1 MSAKLFNP
9 VSKKFVNIDP
19 KQMKTLLKA
28 GWLSP
33 NDESIEA
40 IQKEEGDQEE
50 IQSEQVEK
58 PEQAKGEF

>member
-1 MSAKLFNP
+1 MNAKLFNP

-40 IQKEEGDQEE
+40 IKKEENKADT
-50 IQSEQVEK
+50 I
-58 PEQAKGEF
+58 A